1 MATEEKVVPTE
12 VSNVDSDLR
21 ERKVRALRSFL
32 LRSVAFTLILYVLF
46 GHIVGLTIMP
56 NNDMRPRIDAGDL
69 LLYYRIEDS
78 IKSNDVVVFDKTFE
92 EDSSTGRFVGR
103 VVGCPGDMV
112 EISDDEGLKI
122 NGNVMVDTDI
132 YAVTRPYV
140 DSKVTYPLQLRE
152 GEYFILADCR
162 HGGMDSREFGVV
174 SRTEIKGVVITL
186 LRRNRI

>member
-32 LRSVAFTLILYVLF
+32 LRLVAFTLILYVLF
-46 GHIVGLTIMP
+46 GHIIGLTIMP

-103 VVGCPGDMV
+103 VVGCPGDIV
-112 EISDDEGLKI
+112 EISDAEGLKI
-122 NGNVMVDTDI
+122 NGNVMVETDI

-140 DSKVTYPLQLRE
+140 DSEVTYPLQLKE
-152 GEYFILADCR
+152 GEYFILADSR